1 MVTVEDVR
9 AVVRSLPRTEEHL
22 IRDRVKFRVG
32 RIVYVAFSRD
42 ERTMGVAFRDARAGR
57 PGLAMVVPVRV
68 AEAHLGSR

>member
-1 MVTVEDVR
+1 
-9 AVVRSLPRTEEHL
+9 
-22 IRDRVKFRVG
+22 VKFRVG